1 MSLFDE
7 AVEPAPPAARLHA
20 AHDFVS
26 RCITWSEAEIERRR
40 SAGRPT
46 EEWESYVRFN
56 RHALAELEAG
66 KLDHWFAAPSVQSRD
81 KL

>member
-7 AVEPAPPAARLHA
+7 PVEPPAPAARLQA

-40 SAGRPT
+40 NAGRPT

-66 KLDHWFAAPSVQSRD
+66 KLDHWFATPSLQSRD

>member
-7 AVEPAPPAARLHA
+7 VVPAASPAARLHA

-40 SAGRPT
+40 ASGRPT
-46 EEWESYVRFN
+46 EEWESYIRFN

-66 KLDHWFAAPSVQSRD
+66 TLDGWFATPPGGSRD